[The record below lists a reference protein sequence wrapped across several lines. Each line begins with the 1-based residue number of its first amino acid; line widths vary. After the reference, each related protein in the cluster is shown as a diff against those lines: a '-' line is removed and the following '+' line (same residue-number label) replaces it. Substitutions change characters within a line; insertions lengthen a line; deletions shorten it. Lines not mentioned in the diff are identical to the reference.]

1 MRVSYVNNV
10 LTVVTDI
17 SEDTV
22 KKGIAPLYVKDD
34 KQNELYRVKVSTK
47 NPDAANITKFGLTC
61 NAFVDG
67 KAAVIMVLPAETELE
82 DVQRAFGEALVEAT
96 KYTGIIASAAA
107 EKEAAIADIF
117 NADAE

>member
-34 KQNELYRVKVSTK
+34 KQNELYRVKVTN
-47 NPDAANITKFGLTC
+47 NPGSANLTNFGLNC

-67 KAAVIMVLPAETELE
+67 KAAVVMVLPIETELE
-82 DVQRAFGEALVEAT
+82 DVQRVFGEALIEAA
-96 KYTGIIASAAA
+96 KYTSIIASAAA
-107 EKEAAIADIF
+107 EKEAAIAAIF

>member
-22 KKGIAPLYVKDD
+22 KKGIASLSVKDD
-34 KQNELYRVKVSTK
+34 KQNELYRVNMTA
-47 NPDAANITKFGLTC
+47 NPNAANISKYGLTC
-61 NAFVDG
+61 NTFVDG
-67 KAAVIMVLPAETELE
+67 KAAVVMVMPVETELE
-82 DVQRAFGEALVEAT
+82 EVQKVFGEALVEAT

-107 EKEAAIADIF
+107 EKEASIAAIF
-117 NADAE
+117 SADAE

>member
-22 KKGIAPLYVKDD
+22 KKGIASLSVKDD
-34 KQNELYRVKVSTK
+34 KQNELYRVKVTDC
-47 NPDAANITKFGLTC
+47 PDAANITKFGLTC
-61 NAFVDG
+61 NTFVNG
-67 KAAVIMVLPAETELE
+67 KAAVIMVLPVDTTLE
-82 DVQRAFGEALVEAT
+82 DVQRKYGEALVEAA

-107 EKEAAIADIF
+107 EKEAAITAIF
-117 NADAE
+117 GEDAE

>member
-22 KKGIAPLYVKDD
+22 KKGIASLSVKYD
-34 KQNELYRVKVSTK
+34 KQNELYRVKVSG

-67 KAAVIMVLPAETELE
+67 KAAVIMLLPIETELE
-82 DVQRAFGEALVEAT
+82 DVQRVFGDALIEAA
-96 KYTGIIASAAA
+96 KYTSIIASAAA
-107 EKEAAIADIF
+107 EKEAAVAAIF

>member
-22 KKGIAPLYVKDD
+22 KKGIASLSVKDD
-34 KQNELYRVKVSTK
+34 KQNELYRVKVSGD
-47 NPDAANITKFGLTC
+47 PDAANITKFGLVC

-67 KAAVIMVLPAETELE
+67 KAAVVMVLPIGTKLE
-82 DVQRAFGEALVEAT
+82 DVQRMFGEALVEAT

-107 EKEAAIADIF
+107 EKEAAIAAIF
-117 NADAE
+117 NAEAE

>member
-22 KKGIAPLYVKDD
+22 KKGIASLSVKDD
-34 KQNELYRVKVSTK
+34 KQNELYRV
-47 NPDAANITKFGLTC
+47 NITASPNAASIGKYGMTC
-61 NAFVDG
+61 NTYVDG
-67 KAAVIMVLPAETELE
+67 KAAVIMVMPIGTELE
-82 DVQRAFGEALVEAT
+82 DVQRVFGESLVEAT

-107 EKEAAIADIF
+107 EKEAAIAAIF
-117 NADAE
+117 SADAE

>member
-22 KKGIAPLYVKDD
+22 KKGIASLSVKDD
-34 KQNELYRVKVSTK
+34 KQNELYRVKVTG
-47 NPDAANITKFGLTC
+47 NPNAANLTKFSLTC

-67 KAAVIMVLPAETELE
+67 KAAVIMVMPNEAELE
-82 DVQRAFGEALVEAT
+82 DVQRAFGEELVEAI

-107 EKEAAIADIF
+107 EKEAAIAAIF
-117 NADAE
+117 SADAE

>member
-22 KKGIAPLYVKDD
+22 KKGIAPLSVKDD
-34 KQNELYRVKVSTK
+34 KQNEVYRVNMTD
-47 NPDAANITKFGLTC
+47 NPNAASIGKYGMTC
-61 NAFVDG
+61 NTFVDG
-67 KAAVIMVLPAETELE
+67 KAAVVTVMPVGTTLE
-82 DVQRAFGEALVEAT
+82 DVQKEYGEALVEAT

-107 EKEAAIADIF
+107 EKEAAIAAIF
-117 NADAE
+117 EA